1 MLHLLSSEI
10 MGSGCQGDEL
20 FMSLLLS
27 NETMGTGCQG
37 DMLFLLHLLTT

>member
-1 MLHLLSSEI
+1 